1 MKTRKFL
8 VYCIIYI
15 AVVAG
20 LTYSL
25 NSSDFT
31 FELLGQAITLPVA
44 VWVALPVALLALLAL
59 LHIAYH
65 GYAFYRYKKWIKK
78 DSQLYKDLAKET
90 LLGFES
96 NKDFKTDTY
105 KIASQLTRSIS
116 PVGELKDVGV
126 DDGEINNILQTIK
139 SIKNKE
145 IVDLKK
151 FRLAKDSKLNIL
163 NELNKI
169 EQLPTYYLD
178 VLKNQEQNES
188 LKKAAFDKLIK
199 TASFS
204 EIKKIDPELASEDVM
219 TIITRF
225 VNDEIDLTSDEI
237 FGLLNNAK
245 VTKAQ
250 YDKAAIMLKNK
261 LKPDAFIGIFEKL
274 KSIHADA
281 DEAYVYALFELQML
295 DKVRE
300 AIEGSDPDEFKEI
313 KVLLF
318 LRDNGKMVPSSLF
331 FK

>member
-44 VWVALPVALLALLAL
+44 VWVTLPVAVLALLAL

-90 LLGFES
+90 LLGFDS
-96 NKDFKTDTY
+96 NKEFKTNAY
-105 KIASQLTRSIS
+105 KIASQVTRSIS
-116 PVGELKDVGV
+116 PWNEFKEMGV
-126 DDGEINNILQTIK
+126 DDAELNNIMQTIK
-139 SIKNKE
+139 SIKNNE

-151 FRLAKDSKLNIL
+151 FRLAKDSKINIL

-178 VLKNQEQNES
+178 LLKNHDLNDT
-188 LKKAAFDKLIK
+188 LKKAAVAKLIK
-199 TASFS
+199 TAPFGDIKRANLDLSS
-204 EIKKIDPELASEDVM
+204 EEIMA
-219 TIITRF
+219 IIARF
-225 VNDEIDLTSDEI
+225 VNDEIDLSSDEI
-237 FGLLNNAK
+237 FDLLNNAK

-250 YDKAAIMLKNK
+250 YDKAAIMLRNK

>member
-90 LLGFES
+90 LLGFDS
-96 NKDFKTDTY
+96 NKEFKTDAY
-105 KIASQLTRSIS
+105 KIASQVTRSIS
-116 PVGELKDVGV
+116 PWNEFKEMGV
-126 DDGEINNILQTIK
+126 DDAELNNIMQTIK
-139 SIKNKE
+139 SIKNNE

-151 FRLAKDSKLNIL
+151 FRLAKDSKINIL

-178 VLKNQEQNES
+178 LLKNHDLNDT

-199 TASFS
+199 TASFN
-204 EIKKIDPELASEDVM
+204 EIKKIDPELASEDIM

-225 VNDEIDLTSDEI
+225 VNDEIDLSSDEI
-237 FGLLNNAK
+237 FDLLNNAK

>member
-31 FELLGQAITLPVA
+31 FEFLGQAITLPVA
-44 VWVALPVALLALLAL
+44 VWVALPVALLALLAI

-90 LLGFES
+90 LLGFDS
-96 NKDFKTDTY
+96 NKEFKTDAY
-105 KIASQLTRSIS
+105 KIASQVTRSIS
-116 PVGELKDVGV
+116 PWNEFKEMGV
-126 DDGEINNILQTIK
+126 DDAELNNIMQTIK
-139 SIKNKE
+139 SIKNNE

-151 FRLAKDSKLNIL
+151 FRLAKDSKINIL

-178 VLKNQEQNES
+178 LLKNHDLNDT
-188 LKKAAFDKLIK
+188 LKKAAVAKLIK
-199 TASFS
+199 TANFS
-204 EIKKIDPELASEDVM
+204 DIKRANLDLTSEEIM
-219 TIITRF
+219 TIIARF
-225 VNDEIDLTSDEI
+225 VNDEIDLSSDEI
-237 FGLLNNAK
+237 FDLLNNVK

-250 YDKAAIMLKNK
+250 YDKAAIMLRNK

-300 AIEGSDPDEFKEI
+300 AIENSDPDEFKEI

>member
-15 AVVAG
+15 AVIAG

-31 FELLGQAITLPVA
+31 LELLGQAVTLPVA
-44 VWVALPVALLALLAL
+44 VWVALPVAVLALLAL

-90 LLGFES
+90 LLGFDS
-96 NKDFKTDTY
+96 NKEFKTDAY
-105 KIASQLTRSIS
+105 KIASQVTRSIS
-116 PVGELKDVGV
+116 PWNEFKEMGV
-126 DDGEINNILQTIK
+126 DDAELNNIIQTIK
-139 SIKNKE
+139 SIKNNE
-145 IVDLKK
+145 IIDLKK
-151 FRLAKDSKLNIL
+151 FKLAKDSKLNIL

-169 EQLPTYYLD
+169 EQLPTYYID
-178 VLKNQEQNES
+178 VLKSQEQNES

-204 EIKKIDPELASEDVM
+204 EIKKIDPELASQDIM

-225 VNDEIDLTSDEI
+225 VNDEIDLSSDEI
-237 FGLLNNAK
+237 FDLLNNAK

>member
-31 FELLGQAITLPVA
+31 FEFLGQAITLPVA
-44 VWVALPVALLALLAL
+44 VWVTLPVALLALLAI

-90 LLGFES
+90 LLGFDS
-96 NKDFKTDTY
+96 NKEFKTDAY
-105 KIASQLTRSIS
+105 KIASQVTRSIS
-116 PVGELKDVGV
+116 PWNEFKEMGV
-126 DDGEINNILQTIK
+126 DDAELNNIMQTIK
-139 SIKNKE
+139 SIKNNE

-151 FRLAKDSKLNIL
+151 FRLAKDSKINIL

-178 VLKNQEQNES
+178 LLKNHDLNDT
-188 LKKAAFDKLIK
+188 LKKAAVAKLIK
-199 TASFS
+199 TAPFGDIKRANLDLTS
-204 EIKKIDPELASEDVM
+204 EEIM
-219 TIITRF
+219 TIIARF
-225 VNDEIDLTSDEI
+225 VNDEIDLSSDEI
-237 FGLLNNAK
+237 FDLLNNAK

-250 YDKAAIMLKNK
+250 YDKAAIMLRSK

>member
-44 VWVALPVALLALLAL
+44 VWVALPVALLALLAI

-90 LLGFES
+90 LLGFDS
-96 NKDFKTDTY
+96 NKEFKTDAY
-105 KIASQLTRSIS
+105 KIASQVTRSIS
-116 PVGELKDVGV
+116 PWNEFKEMGV
-126 DDGEINNILQTIK
+126 DDAELNNIMQTIK

-151 FRLAKDSKLNIL
+151 FRLAKDSKINIL

-178 VLKNQEQNES
+178 LLKNHDLNDT
-188 LKKAAFDKLIK
+188 LKKAAVAKLIK
-199 TASFS
+199 TANFS
-204 EIKKIDPELASEDVM
+204 DIKRANLDLTSEEIMS
-219 TIITRF
+219 IITRF
-225 VNDEIDLTSDEI
+225 VNDEIDLSSDEI
-237 FGLLNNAK
+237 FDLLNNVK

>member
-15 AVVAG
+15 IVIAA
-20 LTYSL
+20 LTYSI
-25 NSSDFT
+25 NSSDYT
-31 FELLGQAITLPVA
+31 FEFLGQAITLPVA
-44 VWVALPVALLALLAL
+44 IWISLPVALLAILAI
-59 LHIAYH
+59 LHISYH
-65 GYAFYRYKKWIKK
+65 GYTFYRYKRWIKK
-78 DSQLYKDLAKET
+78 DSQLYKDLAKEV

-105 KIASQLTRSIS
+105 KIASQVTRSIS
-116 PVGELKDVGV
+116 PWSELKDIGV
-126 DDGEINNILQTIK
+126 DDAEINNILQTIK
-139 SIKNKE
+139 SIKSNE

-178 VLKNQEQNES
+178 LLKNTELNES
-188 LKKAAFDKLIK
+188 LKKAAFNKLIK
-199 TASFS
+199 TAQFN
-204 EIKKIDPELASEDVM
+204 EIKKLNPELSSEDIM
-219 TIITRF
+219 LIITRF
-225 VNDEIDLTSDEI
+225 VNDEIDLSSDEI
-237 FGLLNNAK
+237 FDLLNNAK

-250 YDKAAIMLKNK
+250 YDKAAIILKNK
-261 LKPDAFIGIFEKL
+261 LKPDMFIGIFEKL

>member
-15 AVVAG
+15 VVVAG

-25 NSSDFT
+25 NSSDYT
-31 FELLGQAITLPVA
+31 FELLGQTITLPIA
-44 VWVALPVALLALLAL
+44 IWVALPVAVLALLAL

-126 DDGEINNILQTIK
+126 DDAEINNILQTIK
-139 SIKNKE
+139 NIKNKE

-178 VLKNQEQNES
+178 ILKNQDQNES
-188 LKKAAFDKLIK
+188 LKKAAFG
-199 TASFS
+199 
-204 EIKKIDPELASEDVM
+204 EIKRLNFELASEDIM
-219 TIITRF
+219 LIITRF
-225 VNDEIDLTSDEI
+225 VNDEIDLSSDEI
-237 FGLLNNAK
+237 FDLLNNAK

-250 YDKAAIMLKNK
+250 YDKVAIMLKNK

>member
-8 VYCIIYI
+8 VYCIIYT

-20 LTYSL
+20 LAYSL

-44 VWVALPVALLALLAL
+44 VWVALPVAILALLAL

-169 EQLPTYYLD
+169 EQLPTYYLNL
-178 VLKNQEQNES
+178 LKNQDLNDA
-188 LKKAAFDKLIK
+188 LKKAAVAKLIK
-199 TASFS
+199 TAPFS
-204 EIKKIDPELASEDVM
+204 DIKRANLDLSSEEIMA
-219 TIITRF
+219 IITRF
-225 VNDEIDLTSDEI
+225 VNDDVDLSSDEI
-237 FGLLNNAK
+237 FDLLNNAK

-300 AIEGSDPDEFKEI
+300 DIEKVTLKDIKKAAEFLFDEQYYSQTI
-313 KVLLF
+313 VG
-318 LRDNGKMVPSSLF
+318 DI
-331 FK
+331 

>member
-44 VWVALPVALLALLAL
+44 VWVALPVAVLALLAI

-90 LLGFES
+90 LLGFDS
-96 NKDFKTDTY
+96 NKEFKTDAY
-105 KIASQLTRSIS
+105 KIASQVTRSIS
-116 PVGELKDVGV
+116 PWNEFKEMGV
-126 DDGEINNILQTIK
+126 DDAELNNIMQTIK
-139 SIKNKE
+139 SIKNNE

-151 FRLAKDSKLNIL
+151 FRLAKDSKINIL

-178 VLKNQEQNES
+178 LLKNHDLNDT
-188 LKKAAFDKLIK
+188 LKKAAVAKLIK
-199 TASFS
+199 TANFS
-204 EIKKIDPELASEDVM
+204 DIKRANLDLTSEEIM
-219 TIITRF
+219 TIIARF
-225 VNDEIDLTSDEI
+225 VNDEIDLSSDEI
-237 FGLLNNAK
+237 FDLLNNVK

-250 YDKAAIMLKNK
+250 YDKAAIVLKNK
-261 LKPDAFIGIFEKL
+261 LKPNAFIGIFEKQ
-274 KSIHADA
+274 KNIQADA

-300 AIEGSDPDEFKEI
+300 AIENSDPDEFKEI